1 MILTS
6 TSETHQAQ
14 IVLQPPPKLPRV
26 CSPILQARGLTMQGG
41 YQILSSTNELVR
53 WESVKYYLLKSL
65 TQMNIPEAGG
75 TKENST
81 TG

>member
-1 MILTS
+1 MILT
-6 TSETHQAQ
+6 TTFQTHQAQ

-41 YQILSSTNELVR
+41 YQILSSTKELVR
-53 WESVKYYLLKSL
+53 WESVKYYLLSV
-65 TQMNIPEAGG
+65 TQMNIPDAGG